1 MPHPA
6 EGPQALSADKVA
18 QLLAAAQSRPQLAD
32 IPWHEDESVLDG
44 APVLRDGAARWPR
57 AGDAAP
63 AVDPVRSRIRD
74 RYISVRFAGVARG
87 AADLENPTRVIKAA
101 RLAFEDGEG
110 EAALELLQLAIA
122 QNPVDPSLRIA
133 ELDLAWRSGER
144 DRFLD
149 AAHAF
154 RALFPRSVEWPEIA
168 RLAHS
173 VAPEEGL
180 FAPPPGAARSGEDG
194 PPRWLQPP
202 WDAAAPR
209 DAAEFHRA
217 MVGAQGDGR

>member
-1 MPHPA
+1 MPRPA
-6 EGPQALSADKVA
+6 EGPEALSADKVA
-18 QLLAAAQSRPQLAD
+18 ELLAAAQSRPQLAD
-32 IPWHEDESVLDG
+32 IPWHDDEAALDP
-44 APVLRDGAARWPR
+44 APVLRAGTAPWPPLGNDAR
-57 AGDAAP
+57 AF
-63 AVDPVRSRIRD
+63 DPVRNRIRD

-87 AADLENPTRVIKAA
+87 AADLENPKRVIKAA

-133 ELDLAWRSGER
+133 ELDLAWRMGET

-149 AAHAF
+149 AARAF
-154 RALFPRSVEWPEIA
+154 QALFPRSPEGPEIA
-168 RLAHS
+168 RLARGI
-173 VAPEEGL
+173 APEDAL
-180 FAPPPGAARSGEDG
+180 LAAPPGAARRAQV
-194 PPRWLQPP
+194 PAPRWLQPP

-217 MVGAQGDGR
+217 MLGATGHGG